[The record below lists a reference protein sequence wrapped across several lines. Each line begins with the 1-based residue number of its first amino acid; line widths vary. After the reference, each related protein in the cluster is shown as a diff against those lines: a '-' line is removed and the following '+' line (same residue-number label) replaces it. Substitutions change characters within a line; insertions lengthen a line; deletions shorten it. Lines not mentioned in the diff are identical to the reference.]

1 MNTKIDRVALSL
13 GSKEAVNERIAQIKA
28 GGYPTLSG
36 PRITGD
42 EYYESCISGFERN
55 IIEITV

>member
-1 MNTKIDRVALSL
+1 MNTKIDHIALSL

-36 PRITGD
+36 PRMIGD
-42 EYYESCISGFERN
+42 EDYEGCIPGFERN

>member
-1 MNTKIDRVALSL
+1 MTTKIDRVALSL

-28 GGYPTLSG
+28 GGYPTLSV
-36 PRITGD
+36 PRVTGD